1 MYVEMVIQ
9 MTIHCITTFKPY
21 NLTRIIIT

>member
-9 MTIHCITTFKPY
+9 MSIHCIVTFKPY
-21 NLTRIIIT
+21 NLTST

>member
-9 MTIHCITTFKPY
+9 MTIPCIATFKPY
-21 NLTRIIIT
+21 NLTST

>member
-9 MTIHCITTFKPY
+9 MTIYCIATFKLY
-21 NLTRIIIT
+21 NLTNT